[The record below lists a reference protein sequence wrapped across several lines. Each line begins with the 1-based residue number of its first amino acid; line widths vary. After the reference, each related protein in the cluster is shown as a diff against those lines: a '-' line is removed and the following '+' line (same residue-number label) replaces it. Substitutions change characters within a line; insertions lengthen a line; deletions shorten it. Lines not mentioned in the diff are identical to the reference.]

1 MKKNQI
7 FLWVLLA
14 CVGWLGLLVGCKKDY
29 NGPTVAQGRVLE
41 YGTDLPVKGATIFF
55 SYQSISGSHN
65 NVDLGTAE
73 TDSLGY
79 YKKTITDDADMLDF
93 GMVVYKDGYD
103 TKNNIGGLP
112 RIINNINVVI
122 EPFGWLRVF
131 IKNIKHEIP
140 LLRVSSE
147 LGPKL
152 LDYDGLDLDTV
163 FITKGVANKNTQ
175 LSFLKYVGSNTYW
188 DYIKKESIYVIGRDT
203 TNYYFTY

>member
-103 TKNNIGGLP
+103 IKNNIGGLP
-112 RIINNINVVI
+112 RIINNIDVVI
-122 EPFGWLRVF
+122 EPFGWLKIHF
-131 IKNIKHEIP
+131 INKTHETGLI
-140 LLRVSSE
+140 RFATDFMGST
-147 LGPKL
+147 
-152 LDYDGLDLDTV
+152 LDFEGYNLDT
-163 FITKGVANKNTQ
+163 FHISFGRSNRDISTSFAKFDGVNFNFEHIIQ
-175 LSFLKYVGSNTYW
+175 YCPGH
-188 DYIKKESIYVIGRDT
+188 DT
-203 TNYYFTY
+203 TNLTITY